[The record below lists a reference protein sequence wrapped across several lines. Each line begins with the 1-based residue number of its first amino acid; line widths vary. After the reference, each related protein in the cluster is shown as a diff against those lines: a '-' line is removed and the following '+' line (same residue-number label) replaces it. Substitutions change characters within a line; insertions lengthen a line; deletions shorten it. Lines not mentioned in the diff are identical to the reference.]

1 MLNIGMTEIFCF
13 AVIGLLILGPDKLP
27 EAARFVAKWYGKI
40 KKLINNIQNEID
52 RELRLSE
59 FREEMQKEIE
69 KITELERRVQ
79 KQLDELKNSHA
90 SVEEPTQVDS
100 EIKVQ
105 TQYLLSKQQT
115 IVPFSTQYQQHIAL
129 ETESKLIVKKIDPE
143 LKIAV

>member
-1 MLNIGMTEIFCF
+1 MLNLGMTEIFCF
-13 AVIGLLILGPDKLP
+13 AVIGLLVLGPDKLP

-115 IVPFSTQYQQHIAL
+115 IVPFSTQYQQHIVL
-129 ETESKLIVKKIDPE
+129 ETESKFIVKKIDPE

>member
-1 MLNIGMTEIFCF
+1 MLNLGMTEIFCF

-27 EAARFVAKWYGKI
+27 EAARFVAKWYGKV
-40 KKLINNIQNEID
+40 KKFINNIQNEID

-115 IVPFSTQYQQHIAL
+115 IVPFSTQYQQHIVL
-129 ETESKLIVKKIDPE
+129 ETESKFIVKKIDPE

>member
-1 MLNIGMTEIFCF
+1 MLNLGMTEIFCF

-27 EAARFVAKWYGKI
+27 EAARFVAKWYGKV
-40 KKLINNIQNEID
+40 KKFINNIQNEIE

-129 ETESKLIVKKIDPE
+129 ETESKFIVKKIDPE

>member
-1 MLNIGMTEIFCF
+1 MLNLGMTEIFCF
-13 AVIGLLILGPDKLP
+13 AVIGLLVLGPDKLP

-129 ETESKLIVKKIDPE
+129 ETESKFIVKKIDPE